1 MSDAFVWIINKNVLS
16 FNLCAMFIFNI
27 LDLLMQLADNCSKE
41 HENISQEHFGIIIR
55 MTK

>member
-1 MSDAFVWIINKNVLS
+1 
-16 FNLCAMFIFNI
+16 MFIFNI

-55 MTK
+55 MTKWVMKHKY